1 MVLKGHSPY
10 SLITPNRGSLLLE
23 WILLPHYNE
32 FFKMIP
38 FLLGRIVNRFSKD
51 LDIVDVNI
59 PMTIRMW
66 LGTGSGVFTTL
77 FVISYSTPLFL
88 IVIIPLG
95 IMYYFVQVS
104 TLLVHLCNIVS
115 LLYR

>member
-1 MVLKGHSPY
+1 MLFLGRRIS
-10 SLITPNRGSLLLE
+10 SLLFCD
-23 WILLPHYNE
+23 I
-32 FFKMIP
+32 FI
-38 FLLGRIVNRFSKD
+38 LGRIVNRFSKD

-95 IMYYFVQVS
+95 IMYYFVQVG
-104 TLLVHLCNIVS
+104 TNLKFLFGRNYFYAPLPPKKKILGLGDDLPVFFWK
-115 LLYR
+115 